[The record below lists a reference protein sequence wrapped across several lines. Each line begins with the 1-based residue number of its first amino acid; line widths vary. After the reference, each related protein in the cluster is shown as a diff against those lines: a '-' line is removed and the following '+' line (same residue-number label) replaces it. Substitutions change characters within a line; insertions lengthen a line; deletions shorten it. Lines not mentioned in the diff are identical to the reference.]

1 MQQNYIH
8 RICSPGRLILKGK
21 SKCLAFCFFFQV
33 LSKDGKEFSLI
44 DEYVKNTHAET
55 HQQYELEILE
65 VRLCSLRFNCIFHTL

>member
-1 MQQNYIH
+1 MQQSYVH
-8 RICSPGRLILKGK
+8 WICSPGRLILKGIK
-21 SKCLAFCFFFQV
+21 GFVFFFQV

-65 VRLCSLRFNCIFHTL
+65 VR